1 MDKST
6 NPNNFFNSYIDLMTA
21 NENIVSI
28 PEDEKDIV
36 KQCIESTLIHH
47 TLPSVLFKSKGETEF
62 SISLPEDDILSD
74 FLKKLPTTG
83 FSER

>member
-36 KQCIESTLIHH
+36 K
-47 TLPSVLFKSKGETEF
+47 
-62 SISLPEDDILSD
+62 
-74 FLKKLPTTG
+74 
-83 FSER
+83 